1 MAVVDTALIFAVSLV
16 VGTIGILA
24 GARLVVDSDAGVPN
38 AAFTALVGAAVWAAT
53 SFLVDWI
60 GLVDWAPILGVALM
74 LVAWIGIINWR
85 YPGNWG
91 SAIAIGF
98 LAWVVAVAIVY
109 VLSMF
114 GIVAPEALGIP
125 GA

>member
-1 MAVVDTALIFAVSLV
+1 MAAVDAALIFVVSLV
-16 VGTIGILA
+16 VGTVGILA
-24 GARLVVDSDAGVPN
+24 GARLVVDSDAGIPN

-53 SFLVDWI
+53 SFLVDWLSI
-60 GLVDWAPILGVALM
+60 VDWAPILGVVLM

-98 LAWVVAVAIVY
+98 LAWLVAVAIVY
-109 VLSMF
+109 VLSTF
-114 GIVAPEALGIP
+114 GIVATEALGIP